1 MTDVLTPMEVKK
13 ALLAGYEEKIA
24 DEHKKGKLTSRERIA
39 RVLDAGSFME
49 TNVFMKRANAACC
62 SGGDQA
68 GESVVTGYGTAVSY
82 THLDVYK
89 RQPLWNGRILR
100 G

>member
-13 ALLAGYEEKIA
+13 ALMAGCEEKIA

-39 RVLDAGSFME
+39 RVLDAGSVME

-68 GESVVTGYGTAVSY
+68 GESVVTGYGTV
-82 THLDVYK
+82 DGRPVYVYAQDF
-89 RQPLWNGRILR
+89 RCV
-100 G
+100 